1 MFVKKGDKVKI
12 LSGKNKGKISEVI
25 KSIPKDGKVVVEGVN
40 VLKRHS
46 RKTQKNPQ
54 GGIISIVKPIDVSNV
69 QLVHSKSGK
78 PSRIS
83 YKIDGDKKVR
93 FSNKMKSEF

>member
-1 MFVKKGDKVKI
+1 MFVKKGDKVKV
-12 LSGKNKGKISEVI
+12 LSGKDKGKISDVI
-25 KSIPKDGKVVVEGVN
+25 KVLPKDGKVVVEGVN

-54 GGIISIVKPIDVSNV
+54 GGIVSIIKPIDASNV
-69 QLVHSKSGK
+69 QLIHSKSGK

-83 YKIDGDKKVR
+83 KKIDGDKKIR